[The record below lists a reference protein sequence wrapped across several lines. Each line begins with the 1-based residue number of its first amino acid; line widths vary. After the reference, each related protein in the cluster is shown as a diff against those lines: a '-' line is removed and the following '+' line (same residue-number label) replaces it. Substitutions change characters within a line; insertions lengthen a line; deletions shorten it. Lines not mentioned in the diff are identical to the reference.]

1 MEDASYLFGM
11 MEERDVVSWN
21 AIIGAYAVQG
31 FSGDSFRMFRS
42 MMQEGITIFI

>member
-1 MEDASYLFGM
+1 MEDACYLFGM